1 MSSPNPVLPNSY
13 RSPQQAPQTQL
24 PLPAG
29 PRPRRTVKQVLL
41 SYYYWT
47 YARGS
52 FHYDVMVTAILLFIF
67 LTPQIPG
74 FNYGDKPSTAASLV
88 HPISIV
94 GDGEHGVIITV
105 RVSDANVPQ
114 GASDAVVKKALRK
127 AIEPVTGDA
136 VFVEKWET
144 VTDTQ
149 GNPAWRV
156 WAHR

>member
-1 MSSPNPVLPNSY
+1 LPNSY
-13 RSPQQAPQTQL
+13 RIPQPPPQAPT
-24 PLPAG
+24 PLQ

-41 SYYYWT
+41 SYFYWT
-47 YARGS
+47 YSRGS

-67 LTPQIPG
+67 VTPHIPG
-74 FNYGDKPSTAASLV
+74 FSYGDKPSIAASLV

-105 RVSDANVPQ
+105 RVSDANVPF
-114 GASDAVVKKALRK
+114 GASDSVVKKALRK

-144 VTDTQ
+144 VTDAE
-149 GNPAWRV
+149 GNPVWRV